1 MRAYLRDRANRDRDS
16 DLLAGR
22 VDCQG
27 PRTQSGAVRNT
38 RGGAAFSGR
47 CMGHVLRRGVFSQ
60 RLTTHRR
67 PDSVRRRRAHQ
78 ARIALARPYGNRET
92 LSAMNRVSL
101 NASARN
107 SAAIALILTLTSVQ
121 VPAADDVVLRVQ
133 LRNRVKQSDGRFK
146 EVRKRADWSPK
157 ETAIIIVDMWND
169 HHFVS
174 AAKRVVE
181 MAPHMN
187 RVVKAARDRGVLIIH
202 APSGCDD
209 FYKGQAVRRNA
220 ESAPVAKAGVGFKWN
235 YFNPEHEGPLA
246 GKLEA
251 AGCSC
256 DTPNPCG
263 PDRRVWESQIKAI
276 EMTDADAATSNGQEI
291 HNLLESRG
299 IKNVIIMGVHT
310 NRCVLGRPFGI
321 RQMVYQKRNVV
332 LCRDLTDSYHRDPG
346 KHFEGLEKIV
356 EHVEKYWCPTITSK
370 SITGEKPFRFSQAG
384 K

>member
-1 MRAYLRDRANRDRDS
+1 
-16 DLLAGR
+16 
-22 VDCQG
+22 
-27 PRTQSGAVRNT
+27 
-38 RGGAAFSGR
+38 
-47 CMGHVLRRGVFSQ
+47 
-60 RLTTHRR
+60 
-67 PDSVRRRRAHQ
+67 
-78 ARIALARPYGNRET
+78 
-92 LSAMNRVSL
+92 MNRVSL

-107 SAAIALILTLTSVQ
+107 FAAIALLLTLTSIQ
-121 VPAADDVVLRVQ
+121 VPAADDVVLQVQ

-146 EVRKRADWSPK
+146 EIRKRADWSPK

-169 HHFVS
+169 HHCVS

-220 ESAPVAKAGVGFKWN
+220 ESAPVAKAGVEFKWN

-246 GKLEA
+246 AKLEA

-256 DTPNPCG
+256 DSPKPCG

-346 KHFEGLEKIV
+346 RHFEGLEKIV

>member
-1 MRAYLRDRANRDRDS
+1 
-16 DLLAGR
+16 
-22 VDCQG
+22 
-27 PRTQSGAVRNT
+27 
-38 RGGAAFSGR
+38 
-47 CMGHVLRRGVFSQ
+47 
-60 RLTTHRR
+60 
-67 PDSVRRRRAHQ
+67 
-78 ARIALARPYGNRET
+78 
-92 LSAMNRVSL
+92 MNK
-101 NASARN
+101 AS
-107 SAAIALILTLTSVQ
+107 SAACSGIFVATALVLLF
-121 VPAADDVVLRVQ
+121 AAPSSEAAEKNALRVQ
-133 LRNRVKQSDGRFK
+133 LRERVKRSDGSFK

-157 ETAIIIVDMWND
+157 QTAVIIVDMWND
-169 HHFVS
+169 HHCVS
-174 AAKRVVE
+174 AARRVVE

-187 RVVKAARDRGVLIIH
+187 RVVEAARDKGVLIIH

-209 FYKGQAVRRNA
+209 FYKAQAVRRNA
-220 ESAPVAKAGVGFKWN
+220 EAAAVAKAGVEFKWN

-246 GKLEA
+246 AKLEA

-256 DTPNPCG
+256 DTPEPCG

-276 EMTDADAATSNGQEI
+276 EMTDSDAVTSSGQEI

-346 KHFEGLEKIV
+346 KHFEGLEKII

-370 SITGEKPFRFSQAG
+370 SITGRKPFRFRQAG